1 MFLNKTL
8 ALIVSCLAVGL
19 FGPDAVRAGVR
30 LTIDGKTFDDLGE
43 KIATEIREPLRQEIS
58 KEGGTA
64 FDVLDLGIIE
74 GTKKPDSAVAYLGTV
89 AGQVQREGKT
99 AGVVT
104 QWFWVKTRV
113 KVDTLGGPFTTKVAA
128 VECQLLLKLTW
139 VPVISRGRPSLVG
152 EAEIAKV
159 HKLKERSAEQKHL
172 DKLSDQTRTKLLAE
186 VMARFSRANDLLPE
200 AARNATVVSGMTI
213 DEEGSQSGQP
223 LMAERPPDGFSDQLG
238 IPAHKP
244 SYVKVVIELGDSGDG
259 FAVYTGIGHLPR
271 ITPEPPGKSP
281 PVVRPQKSESN
292 VVTAPIPKPE
302 PLNPKPAPKAEPLTL
317 RPAPRPQPLTLQPA
331 AKPEPLNLR
340 PAPKAEPLTLRPAQK
355 SQPMTLQPAPKAKV
369 LAPQRSR

>member
-113 KVDTLGGPFTTKVAA
+113 KVDTLGGSFTTKVAA

-139 VPVISRGRPSLVG
+139 VPVISRGWPSLVG

-159 HKLKERSAEQKHL
+159 YTLICCLKPLVMQPRFLPSAYCL
-172 DKLSDQTRTKLLAE
+172 VAW
-186 VMARFSRANDLLPE
+186 
-200 AARNATVVSGMTI
+200 I
-213 DEEGSQSGQP
+213 
-223 LMAERPPDGFSDQLG
+223 G
-238 IPAHKP
+238 IPRLILSWSDA
-244 SYVKVVIELGDSGDG
+244 G
-259 FAVYTGIGHLPR
+259 GHL
-271 ITPEPPGKSP
+271 G
-281 PVVRPQKSESN
+281 
-292 VVTAPIPKPE
+292 
-302 PLNPKPAPKAEPLTL
+302 
-317 RPAPRPQPLTLQPA
+317 
-331 AKPEPLNLR
+331 
-340 PAPKAEPLTLRPAQK
+340 
-355 SQPMTLQPAPKAKV
+355 
-369 LAPQRSR
+369 